1 MGKPYL
7 KSSPMSTTSDE
18 KKFNIFLLLMT
29 VSLVG
34 NACADFGFIWHA
46 VANLPSADKETGIR
60 LSQAGLL
67 PSFYLGQAFG
77 FIFLAPVLSA
87 YADRYSKR
95 AVSITIDVTYALFL
109 VGILTVNIFG
119 ALRPE
124 ILFAFSLFTATLS
137 GLHRNV
143 VGFGALKALS
153 DKVDVTR
160 LVSKFNAIY
169 FIVGLIGSAIAGTLY
184 NWNGLNSCLSI
195 GILSFLPMPFVY
207 FQIFPDYEKLP
218 DPVHRNFIREIKDGI
233 HFIYNDR
240 VLITNSI
247 CVMLWNISAN
257 MFPGIVGIAFQRF
270 MPGKTDLASYAVSAS
285 ILLGILSYFPAQ
297 RVANQLAM
305 HWVIPYCF
313 VLPTITM
320 TLCIFHP
327 NPWLFTLGYAL
338 NCGGSA
344 LLNIL
349 SSGVR
354 VKRVP
359 NELLG
364 RVNTAHTAI
373 ISFGQIIGSV
383 WLLPVL
389 AESLGIG
396 AAVIASSLLI
406 SGVIAFVF
414 MPKISLG
421 EVLS

>member
-1 MGKPYL
+1 
-7 KSSPMSTTSDE
+7 
-18 KKFNIFLLLMT
+18 MT

-46 VANLPSADKETGIR
+46 VAHLPSADKESGIH

-77 FIFLAPVLSA
+77 YILLAPVLSA

-95 AVSITIDVTYALFL
+95 AVSIATDLSYAMFL
-109 VGILTVNIFG
+109 VGILTVNSLG

-124 ILFAFSLFTATLS
+124 ILFVFSLFTATL
-137 GLHRNV
+137 GGIHRNV
-143 VGFGALKALS
+143 VGFGALKTLS

-160 LVSKFNAIY
+160 LVSKFNAAY

-184 NWNGLNSCLSI
+184 HWNGLNSCLI
-195 GILSFLPMPFVY
+195 IAILTFLPMPFVY
-207 FQIFPDYEKLP
+207 FQIFPKNEKLP
-218 DPVHRNFIREIKDGI
+218 DPVHRNIIREIKEGI
-233 HFIYNDR
+233 HFICNDR
-240 VLITNSI
+240 ILITNSVCI
-247 CVMLWNISAN
+247 MLWNISAN

-285 ILLGILSYFPAQ
+285 ILLGILSYIPAQ
-297 RVANQLAM
+297 KVANQLAM

-320 TLCIFHP
+320 AFCILQP
-327 NPWLFTLGYAL
+327 SPLLFTLGYAL

-373 ISFGQIIGSV
+373 ISVGQIIGSV

-389 AESLGIG
+389 AESLGLG
-396 AAVIASSLLI
+396 AAVIAGSLLI
-406 SGVIAFVF
+406 SGLIAFVF

-421 EVLS
+421 EALS